1 MAENSRQ
8 IAFEILNKIETD
20 DSFSNIMLNN
30 YLKKIES
37 SVDKAFISRLVYGVV
52 ERKLTLDYIIGKFCK
67 KYTSSKKV
75 VKTALRMGVYQIYFF
90 DNIPER
96 AAVNE
101 TVNLLNNKK
110 YSYYK
115 SFVNAVLRNICQN
128 KIDIDSL
135 PEEYRYSCPIHLI
148 NLWKKAYGEENT
160 INILEAI
167 NEKAPIYLTPN
178 TLKISAEELC
188 NLLNKNGKIAK
199 KVGNSVQI
207 LSQLDIAESEL
218 YKKGLFFVQDIS
230 SKCAADLLNAKNGD
244 TVLDMCCCPGGK
256 SFETA
261 LNMKNEGQIYAFDIH
276 ENKLSLVNDGAK
288 RLGINIIK
296 TKVNDASVFNKD
308 MPLADKIIC
317 DVPCSGFGIIR
328 RKPEIKYKNLDE
340 IKPLYDI
347 QYQIL
352 STCSKYLKTGGQLVY
367 STCTLNKN
375 ENEKIVSKF
384 LKENENFECIE
395 QSTVF
400 PSKNGGDGFFMALIR
415 KEYD

>member
-1 MAENSRQ
+1 MIENSRQ
-8 IAFEILNKIETD
+8 IVFEILNKIEID
-20 DSFSNIMLNN
+20 DSFSNITLNN
-30 YLKKIES
+30 YLKKVDN
-37 SVDKAFISRLVYGVV
+37 SVEKAFISRLVYGVV
-52 ERKLTLDYIIGKFCK
+52 ERKLTLDYIISKFCK
-67 KYTSSKKV
+67 KYSSSKKA
-75 VKTALRMGVYQIYFF
+75 VKTVLRMGVYQIYFF
-90 DNIPER
+90 DNIPDR

-115 SFVNAVLRNICQN
+115 SFVNAVLRSVCQN
-128 KIDIDSL
+128 RIDINAL
-135 PEEYRYSCPIHLI
+135 PDEYKYSCPKHLI
-148 NLWKKAYGEENT
+148 GLWNKAYGEENT
-160 INILEAI
+160 KKILDAI

-178 TLKISAEELC
+178 VLKISAEELC
-188 NLLNKNGKIAK
+188 ELLNKNGIEAK
-199 KVGNSVQI
+199 QIENSVQI
-207 LSQLDIAESEL
+207 TSQFDIAESDF
-218 YKKGLFFVQDIS
+218 YKQGLFFVQDIS
-230 SKCAADLLNAKNGD
+230 SKKAADLLDAKSNE

-261 LNMKNEGQIYAFDIH
+261 LNMKNQGQIYSFDIH
-276 ENKLSLVNDGAK
+276 ENKLSLVNEGAK

-296 TKVNDASVFNKD
+296 TGVNDAGVFNKNIAV
-308 MPLADKIIC
+308 ADKIIC

-384 LKENENFECIE
+384 LEENENFECIT

-400 PSKNGGDGFFMALIR
+400 PSKDGGDGFFMALIR
-415 KEYD
+415 KKYD